1 MYRWGMWNTDEK
13 GFVQMAKTLEDANIS
28 SILLPYGPRG
38 IDFSIYLSAMLM
50 ATNNIR
56 MLLAL
61 PAYGVT
67 PEFAAKTFETV
78 NYITPS
84 RMDLNLVAGKI
95 TGENER
101 TVLESYPGDTSLID
115 DHYKRVRL
123 TEPWMDKFV
132 DLMNK
137 YGFKAN
143 LCVVGTSDTTI
154 RLARKHADYLIVGDY
169 QLTDTE
175 FDKIK
180 DMKLILIMDPLV
192 LKDGQDIES
201 VEYVE
206 HNEPFKPDH
215 KIRGTKDE
223 VVNQIKNIS
232 NKYGIHDFMIVTY
245 QKDLS
250 GIFEVIQDLKKSQGS
265 NILDCLIDH
274 TDQTFLR

>member
-1 MYRWGMWNTDEK
+1 MYRFGKWNTDEK
-13 GFVQMAKTLEDANIS
+13 GFVQMSKTLEDAQVS

-38 IDFSIYLSAMLM
+38 VDFSIYVLTMLK
-50 ATNNIR
+50 ATKNIR

-78 NYITPS
+78 KYFAPG
-84 RMDLNLVAGKI
+84 RMDLNLVAGKLK
-95 TGENER
+95 GDDEK
-101 TVLESYPGDTSLID
+101 TVLESYPGDISLID
-115 DHYKRVRL
+115 DHDKRVSL

-132 DLMNK
+132 NLMNE

-169 QLTDTE
+169 QLNEIE
-175 FDKIK
+175 FNKIK
-180 DMKLILIMDPLV
+180 DMKLILIIDPLV
-192 LKDGQDIES
+192 LKDGQDLASI
-201 VEYVE
+201 EYVE
-206 HNEPFKPDH
+206 HNEPYKPEH

-223 VVNQIKNIS
+223 VVDQIKNIS
-232 NKYGIHDFMIVTY
+232 QTYGIHDFMVVTY

-250 GIFEVIQDLKKSQGS
+250 GIFEVIQDLKIRG
-265 NILDCLIDH
+265 
-274 TDQTFLR
+274 